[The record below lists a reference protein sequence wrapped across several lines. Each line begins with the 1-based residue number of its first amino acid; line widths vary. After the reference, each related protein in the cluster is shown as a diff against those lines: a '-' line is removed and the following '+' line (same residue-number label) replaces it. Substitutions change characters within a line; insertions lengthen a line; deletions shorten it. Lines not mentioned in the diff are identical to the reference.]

1 MLRIAFLL
9 IALVF
14 GLATEVSAQSQ
25 APTTQSVERLV
36 ARFTGS
42 ERPQQLTR
50 AGDPTIA
57 QRCSQLYER
66 CGNAGESCCPGQ
78 GLRCDCSSSECQCR

>member
-9 IALVF
+9 MALVF
-14 GLATEVSAQSQ
+14 GLATEVSAESQSPA
-25 APTTQSVERLV
+25 APSIERLV

-42 ERPQQLTR
+42 ERPQQMTSTR
-50 AGDPTIA
+50 TPAFA

-66 CGNAGESCCPGQ
+66 CGNAGERCCTGLSCE
-78 GLRCDCSSSECQCR
+78 CSSSECQCR

>member
-14 GLATEVSAQSQ
+14 GLATESSAQAPS
-25 APTTQSVERLV
+25 PTTPTVERLV
-36 ARFTGS
+36 ARFTGT
-42 ERPQQLTR
+42 ERPQQVTR
-50 AGDPTIA
+50 AGDPVVA

-66 CGNAGESCCPGQ
+66 CGNAGERCCTGLSCE
-78 GLRCDCSSSECQCR
+78 CSSSECQCR

>member
-14 GLATEVSAQSQ
+14 GLATESSAQSPGP
-25 APTTQSVERLV
+25 ATPSVERLV
-36 ARFTGS
+36 ARFTGT

-50 AGDPTIA
+50 AGGPTVA

-66 CGNAGESCCPGQ
+66 CGGGESCCTGQ